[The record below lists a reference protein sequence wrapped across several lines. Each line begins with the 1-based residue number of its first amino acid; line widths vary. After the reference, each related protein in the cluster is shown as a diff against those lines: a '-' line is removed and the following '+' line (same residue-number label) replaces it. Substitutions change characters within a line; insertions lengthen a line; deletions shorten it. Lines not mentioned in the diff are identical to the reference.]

1 MNGLLRMTRFT
12 QTPHLRSM
20 ASKSKKKA
28 RKQSIA
34 TQRAAERTQAANEAA
49 NTQAET
55 DWKHSAD
62 RTESLQATERIAL
75 GFAAV
80 SVSIIG
86 IGWWLT
92 KPPDEAFP
100 EGSAKPL

>member
-20 ASKSKKKA
+20 ASSSKKKA

-34 TQRAAERTQAANEAA
+34 TQRAAKRTEAA
-49 NTQAET
+49 NDQAET

-80 SVSIIG
+80 SVSIVG

-92 KPPDEAFP
+92 KPPDGAFP